1 MRHLHFANLARL
13 IFFTCVL
20 ALLPLSVAAQTTTNS
35 NSGGSTQTTQ
45 TTRTTE
51 TTQQP
56 TSVQVS
62 RTTTTIA
69 PQALILLNSGFMEEQ
84 AQALAG
90 RLIRE
95 TGRDPRKNIE
105 RAYRL
110 AFGRGATDQEAR
122 IALAYLERA
131 HQGVMDEQ
139 YSQALARLCKV
150 ILNLNET
157 LYVD

>member
-51 TTQQP
+51 STQQP

-62 RTTTTIA
+62 RTTTTIDPLWLGIGA
-69 PQALILLNSGFMEEQ
+69 IVLLAILAILIMSMR
-84 AQALAG
+84 G
-90 RLIRE
+90 RTADHTSVVHEHKVVRRE
-95 TGRDPRKNIE
+95 
-105 RAYRL
+105 
-110 AFGRGATDQEAR
+110 
-122 IALAYLERA
+122 
-131 HQGVMDEQ
+131 
-139 YSQALARLCKV
+139 
-150 ILNLNET
+150 
-157 LYVD
+157 